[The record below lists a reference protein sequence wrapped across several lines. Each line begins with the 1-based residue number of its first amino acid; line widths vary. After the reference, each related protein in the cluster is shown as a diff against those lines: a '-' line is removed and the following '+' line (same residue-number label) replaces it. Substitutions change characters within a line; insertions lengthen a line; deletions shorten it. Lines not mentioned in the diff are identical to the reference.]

1 MMSAMKDYYAILG
14 IPPEASQAQIKRA
27 YRKVVRQIHPDV
39 NPDPDAQELIKAVNE
54 AYAILGNDAQRRA
67 YDEQRRNPIRYEE
80 PPVQPRHRDPAYH
93 RKPWSVPRAEANS
106 QQDVMAKALPFMK
119 PIHWIACM
127 LCFVLIV
134 DFCLPRTRQAETV
147 VSMNTLEFRKGWQ
160 GYVKTDSGRELNL
173 SGSDFLMLEVGD
185 QLSIT
190 ESAVLNV
197 IVKIQRTKGDGEITN
212 LATLYSNFIFLPIL
226 LIASC
231 GIWLSSIGTI
241 EFRFN
246 LGLVSAFLII
256 FTLIILFK

>member
-1 MMSAMKDYYAILG
+1 MKDYYTILG
-14 IPPEASQAQIKRA
+14 IQPEASQAEIKRA
-27 YRKVVRQIHPDV
+27 YRRIVQQVHPDV
-39 NPDPDAQELIKAVNE
+39 NPDPQAQELIKAVNE
-54 AYAILGNDAQRRA
+54 AYAIVGNEEKRRL
-67 YDEQRRNPIRYEE
+67 YDDQRRNPIRYEE

-93 RKPWSVPRAEANS
+93 RKPWSAPRAEAIS

-119 PIHWIACM
+119 PIHWIASM
-127 LCFVLIV
+127 LCLVLVV
-134 DFCLPRTRQAETV
+134 DFFLPRTQETETI
-147 VSMNTLEFRKGWQ
+147 VSMYTEDYRKSWQ

-197 IVKIQRTKGDGEITN
+197 IVKIKRTERDAEITN
-212 LATLYSNFIFLPIL
+212 LSTLYRNFLFLPIL
-226 LIASC
+226 LIAAC
-231 GIWLSSIGTI
+231 GIWLSSLGTI